1 MVPLHTIF
9 PLTVHPEEKH
19 YQLSA
24 LTLQLGDC
32 TFAPKFIG
40 RTKVCFFLEDVL
52 SVVTD
57 SHLGPLDFRNLS
69 LVYLVGL
76 STIFKLTSLGRLH
89 WLREDGS
96 TDVNLRAN
104 FISILVEGKERSFK
118 NNL

>member
-52 SVVTD
+52 SVVAD
-57 SHLGPLDFRNLS
+57 SDLGFLYFRHLA
-69 LVYLVGL
+69 LVYLV
-76 STIFKLTSLGRLH
+76 SFSITFKLASLHRLQR
-89 WLREDGS
+89 LREDCS
-96 TDVNLRAN
+96 ADVNLN
-104 FISILVEGKERSFK
+104 IFYFILFAFLECEMVRW
-118 NNL
+118 N